1 MRQTNNIE
9 VMDGQL
15 MLSGLSSIN
24 SDVHEVYRIIL
35 RERVD
40 TYGSQALSDEEIL
53 SLLVGVPTS
62 SARNHIER
70 YGIGELIKYADVLKL
85 TKAQRKKLELLYSF
99 IRRVNTCTI
108 KERPV
113 LNSSTKAG
121 EFFVKEMQFYPNE
134 VFKIALL
141 DAQNRLKGVETMS
154 EGVVNEAPVYPR
166 AIVKTALD
174 YNASSLILCH
184 NHPAGSTSPS
194 SADLDVTKRLVSALK
209 TVSVTVVDH
218 IIVASMQY
226 VSLAERGLLSQI

>member
-1 MRQTNNIE
+1 MRQANDIE

-15 MLSGLSSIN
+15 MLSGLSSID
-24 SDVHEVYRIIL
+24 SDVHEVYRTIL
-35 RERVD
+35 RERAD
-40 TYGSQALSDEEIL
+40 TYGSDTLSDEEIL
-53 SLLVGVPTS
+53 SLLVGVTTS

-141 DAQNRLKGVETMS
+141 DSQNRLRDWKPCLKVLLMKPRFIQEPLSRPHWITMPPVS
-154 EGVVNEAPVYPR
+154 YSAIIILPEALP
-166 AIVKTALD
+166 
-174 YNASSLILCH
+174 
-184 NHPAGSTSPS
+184 
-194 SADLDVTKRLVSALK
+194 
-209 TVSVTVVDH
+209 
-218 IIVASMQY
+218 
-226 VSLAERGLLSQI
+226 LLLRIWMLPED